1 MIEGEIKM
9 NVSEQIINVLNDLC
23 QKFGIAID
31 WSAANVLPYL
41 KELCSRFIN
50 YEIYT
55 SVFWMIL
62 IPIICIMF
70 WIVFASTFK
79 KAKEVHWDDYYFI
92 SFVNIFAGALAI
104 GFSIV
109 SIIVIG
115 CQTFDIIE
123 AIYLPEKTIYNFIN
137 YQISLYN

>member
-1 MIEGEIKM
+1 M
-9 NVSEQIINVLNDLC
+9 NVSEQIINVLDNLC

-41 KELCSRFIN
+41 KELCGKFIN
-50 YEIYT
+50 YEIFT
-55 SVFWMIL
+55 SIFWMIL
-62 IPIICIMF
+62 ISVICIIF

-79 KAKEVHWDDYYFI
+79 KAKEVEWDDGYFI
-92 SFVNIFAGALAI
+92 SFVNIFAGVLAI

-115 CQTFDIIE
+115 VQIFDIIE
-123 AIYLPEKTIYNFIN
+123 ATYLPEKTIYEFIN
-137 YQISLYN
+137 LQISSHN